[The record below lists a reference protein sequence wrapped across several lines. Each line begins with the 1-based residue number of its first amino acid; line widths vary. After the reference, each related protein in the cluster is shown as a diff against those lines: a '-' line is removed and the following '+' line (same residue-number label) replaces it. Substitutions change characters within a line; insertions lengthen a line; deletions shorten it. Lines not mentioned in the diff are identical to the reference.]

1 MSRQVAIVAAVL
13 LALGGASAEAQEKE
27 EKAERSPKAEAKEEA
42 RSEREGLRS
51 IRGVTAT
58 LRVQLVISRYQGE
71 KKVSSQPYTIVL
83 STTGSPTSLRVNV
96 STPMGV
102 ETTTS
107 KDGDKTTS
115 TRYQSIGTS
124 IDCRVYWT
132 TPTNPASDTFDVN
145 VNLNDSSLFNP
156 EGDTKIPV
164 SAMAIMSFSANNTLT
179 MRNGQ
184 TMLLTT
190 ATNKVTGEVIKV
202 EVTFTLLK

>member
-1 MSRQVAIVAAVL
+1 MTMISRRSMSVVLAVAA
-13 LALGGASAEAQEKE
+13 LACAMTAPAWAQAPQEKP
-27 EKAERSPKAEAKEEA
+27 APPPKLPAK
-42 RSEREGLRS
+42 
-51 IRGVTAT
+51 VD
-58 LRVQLVISRYQGE
+58 VVISRYQGE

-83 STTGSPTSLRVNV
+83 NTTGSPTSLRLNV

-102 ETTTS
+102 ETTIS

-124 IDCRVYWT
+124 IDCRVSWT
-132 TPTNPASDTFDVN
+132 TPTAGNPVSDTFDVN

-156 EGDTKIPV
+156 EGDTKVPV